1 MAEPDDRREG
11 RSLMML
17 FTEQTGSHL
26 ERTLGSLMPV
36 SLYIIFLKKYI
47 ELNF

>member
-26 ERTLGSLMPV
+26 EVKMGSLTPV
-36 SLYIIFLKKYI
+36 SGGVGP
-47 ELNF
+47 